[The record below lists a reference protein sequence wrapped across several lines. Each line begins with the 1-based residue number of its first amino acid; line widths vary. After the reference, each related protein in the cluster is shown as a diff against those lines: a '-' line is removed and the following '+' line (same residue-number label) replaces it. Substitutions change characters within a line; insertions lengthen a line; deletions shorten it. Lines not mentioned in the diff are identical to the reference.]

1 MNKIVNH
8 IDKIDK
14 QDLVVLKEDDGGRMR
29 GHLKRIRKR
38 HCLGD
43 TKKYSFPH
51 RTVDDWNG
59 LSEEI
64 VTAASV
70 QKFKE
75 MLDICRYGDRTI

>member
-1 MNKIVNH
+1 MYKIVNH

-14 QDLVVLKEDDGGRMR
+14 QDLVVLKKDDGRMR
-29 GHLKRIRKR
+29 GHSKRIRKR
-38 HCLGD
+38 QCLRD

-51 RTVDDWNG
+51 RTVDVWNG
-59 LSEEI
+59 LNEEI

-75 MLDICRYGDRTI
+75 MLDIYRYGDRTI